1 MLCSRDRVRLEG
13 NRDSNWTKG
22 VEQQVVSGLEWTGG
36 GRGRAG
42 RQGGGQRAGNEAE
55 EAPRRTGIMASHGGH
70 TGPEAS
76 SLAVRP

>member
-36 GRGRAG
+36 GRERAG